1 MKISRL
7 DATAEEQQRARYAEH
22 EEHFKTFW
30 DSYDFDLELKPEDF
44 NCGADNATLG
54 RKLKALYQESFREFH
69 GDWLDA

>member
-7 DATAEEQQRARYAEH
+7 DATADEQQRAQYLEH

-30 DSYDFDLELKPEDF
+30 DHYDFDLVLKPEDF
-44 NCGADNATLG
+44 NTVADDATLG
-54 RKLKALYQESFREFH
+54 RKLKALYQESFREFN